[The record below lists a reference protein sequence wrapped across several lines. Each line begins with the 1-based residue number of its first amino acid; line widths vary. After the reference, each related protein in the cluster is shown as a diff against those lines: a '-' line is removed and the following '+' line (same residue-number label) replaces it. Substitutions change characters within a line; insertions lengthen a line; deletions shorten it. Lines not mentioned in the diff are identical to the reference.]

1 MSTAALPMP
10 STDRRRLRRWLVAPL
25 FWLFGST
32 LTHLSIVAALL
43 TGWSVSGGGGEEGV
57 RGAGD
62 TDIDISVAGADGT
75 EIAPPTPVPPEPPPP
90 PVTPPA
96 KTPPAEP
103 PPPPSPPDPDAIV
116 SPPPAETPR
125 PILPPAPAGGAVTN
139 GGRAPGPVLMAVG
152 PGNATNGVTVEG
164 QRALLPSAAVC
175 KDPVEGVWESL
186 KYSPLANTWVR
197 FTLLVHRGSGN
208 TLTGAIH
215 SHTWYGHSHDRSP
228 PPCSPEGFE
237 MSVSMNAHGSVD
249 VVTHLRFGA
258 SAYSV
263 VAVQCPTA
271 HADYAPDNFSGVIDT
286 ERQEFQSVNNDGAT
300 DIDAPYVFRRTGCL
314 D

>member
-1 MSTAALPMP
+1 MLPTP
-10 STDRRRLRRWLVAPL
+10 STDRRRLRRWLAAPL

-32 LTHLSIVAALL
+32 LTHVSVVAALM
-43 TGWSVSGGGGEEGV
+43 TWGIASAGGGEGGLS
-57 RGAGD
+57 GAGD
-62 TDIDISVAGADGT
+62 TSIEVSVAGADGT
-75 EIAPPTPVPPEPPPP
+75 EITPPAPVPPEPPPP
-90 PVTPPA
+90 VAPPSKTQPV
-96 KTPPAEP
+96 EP
-103 PPPPSPPDPDAIV
+103 PPPPSPPDPDAIL
-116 SPPPAETPR
+116 SPPPAETPPPR
-125 PILPPAPAGGAVTN
+125 PALPPAAAGGAETN
-139 GGRAPGPVLMAVG
+139 GGRAPGPVRIVVG
-152 PGNATNGVTVEG
+152 PGTATNGVSVEG

-197 FTLLVHRGSGN
+197 FTLLVHRGAGN

-215 SHTWYGHSHDRSP
+215 SHTWYGHSHDRTP

-237 MSVSMNAHGSVD
+237 LSVSMKAQGSVD

-258 SAYSV
+258 SAYSI